1 MKPSPARTPA
11 PPPRDSDVPGNDT
24 YETART
30 FESLGVSTEL
40 TKALADEGI
49 VSAFPIQALTVADAL
64 AGRDVCGKAKTGS
77 GKTLAFGV
85 PLLQRAKAT
94 REAQG
99 PGPATRPAKP
109 LALVLL
115 PTRELAVQVHD
126 VLAPLAKKL
135 GLRAV
140 AVYGGADIDR
150 QVSKLRKGVDVVIA
164 TPGRLIDLGDR
175 GEVAVDELETLV
187 LDEADRMADMGFM
200 PQVEW
205 VLRRLDQ
212 PHQTL
217 LFSATLDGAV
227 DRLVKRYLTDPVFH
241 EVASSTQTV
250 TLMEHRFLQVHQ
262 MDKVKVAA
270 AICRSQEKSLLFVR
284 TKRGADRLVENLG
297 KEGIKAAGHP
307 RRPTP
312 GQPRAGP
319 GRLLER
325 QALGA
330 RGHRRGGPGAPHRRR
345 RRGHP
350 LRPARGPQGL
360 PPPLGP
366 HGPGRQGRRGR
377 QPVAVEPAG
386 RDGGDP
392 APAGPAHPHRRDVLQ
407 RPAPGRPGRLDAPA
421 RGERPLSEDA
431 AIPLWSPD
439 DGVRRVLVVTAHPD
453 DVDFGAAGTVAAF
466 TAAGLEVT
474 YCIVTDGD
482 AGGSDR
488 TMSRSRHGGAAPGR
502 AAGRGRRRGRQRR
515 ALPGASRRAWS
526 SPPRELRRDISRVIR
541 QVRPERVLTQSPE
554 RNWEFMFASHPDH
567 LAAGEATVCA
577 VYPDARNPFAHP
589 ELLDVEGLEPWT
601 RPRAVGHGS
610 RRAGAAVAVETTATI
625 ERKMAA
631 LLCHKSQIADP
642 DGRGQRVRDAAGGS
656 AEPAGLPEGRSA
668 ELFRVTRIP

>member
-1 MKPSPARTPA
+1 MTVDALTGA
-11 PPPRDSDVPGNDT
+11 HAGTDANGGSDVSGDDT

-30 FESLGVSTEL
+30 FESLGVSPEL
-40 TKALADEGI
+40 TQALADEGI

-85 PLLQRAKAT
+85 PLLQRARAT
-94 REAQG
+94 RDAHG
-99 PGPATRPAKP
+99 AVPAARPARP

-150 QVSKLRKGVDVVIA
+150 QVAKLRKGVDLVIA

-175 GEVAVDELETLV
+175 GEIAVDALETLV

-297 KEGIKAAGHP
+297 KEGIRAAAIHGDLRQANREKALAEFSNGKLAVLVATDVAARGLHIEGVDGVIHFDP
-307 RRPTP
+307 PEDHKAYLHRSGRTA
-312 GQPRAGP
+312 RAGRA
-319 GRLLER
+319 GVVVSLSLWN
-325 QALGA
+325 QL
-330 RGHRRGGPGAPHRRR
+330 
-345 RRGHP
+345 
-350 LRPARGPQGL
+350 
-360 PPPLGP
+360 
-366 HGPGRQGRRGR
+366 
-377 QPVAVEPAG
+377 VEM
-386 RDGGDP
+386 
-392 APAGPAHPHRRDVLQ
+392 
-407 RPAPGRPGRLDAPA
+407 
-421 RGERPLSEDA
+421 
-431 AIPLWSPD
+431 
-439 DGVRRVLVVTAHPD
+439 
-453 DVDFGAAGTVAAF
+453 
-466 TAAGLEVT
+466 EV
-474 YCIVTDGD
+474 I
-482 AGGSDR
+482 
-488 TMSRSRHGGAAPGR
+488 
-502 AAGRGRRRGRQRR
+502 QRR
-515 ALPGASRRAWS
+515 LGLRIPIVEMFSND
-526 SPPRELRRDISRVIR
+526 PRLAD
-541 QVRPERVLTQSPE
+541 
-554 RNWEFMFASHPDH
+554 
-567 LAAGEATVCA
+567 LAA
-577 VYPDARNPFAHP
+577 
-589 ELLDVEGLEPWT
+589 WT
-601 RPRAVGHGS
+601 P
-610 RRAGAAVAVETTATI
+610 
-625 ERKMAA
+625 
-631 LLCHKSQIADP
+631 Q
-642 DGRGQRVRDAAGGS
+642 
-656 AEPAGLPEGRSA
+656 AEESVL
-668 ELFRVTRIP
+668 